1 MRTVKR
7 LLAAFII
14 TAVALCATFAAVT
27 AADNASS
34 VSAANPT
41 AGPAMHRSYREA
53 SDIVLAECSLRYKT
67 ASGNTVSRFTVKNVY
82 DGTFKEG
89 DTFVLSEEAE
99 EGASYLLYL
108 APGGGADYSEDEA
121 GYVSVTE
128 GLITVEG
135 DTAKCGSSRYS
146 LSSIINDIAAQRSV
160 LAMPAQS
167 FYYND
172 AASLAAACDD
182 IVLCRVVS
190 VEGPKPTQCRSF
202 VKGESIS
209 STANLL
215 YVTVLVENSF
225 GGERAYGDT
234 MVIALSPA
242 LTRSVINAGDLS
254 AISYS
259 SPIKLPQEGEHYIF
273 FLTRSEDAKS
283 DIRFAVNPYQGY
295 VELEG
300 DSVIRPYYNKAIEGV
315 RSLGELAGIIN
326 SAIGF

>member
-1 MRTVKR
+1 MQD
-7 LLAAFII
+7 LAYEYMNWPRIE
-14 TAVALCATFAAVT
+14 AL
-27 AADNASS
+27 
-34 VSAANPT
+34 
-41 AGPAMHRSYREA
+41 
-53 SDIVLAECSLRYKT
+53 
-67 ASGNTVSRFTVKNVY
+67 VY
-82 DGTFKEG
+82 
-89 DTFVLSEEAE
+89 AE
-99 EGASYLLYL
+99 EQSPRDVM
-108 APGGGADYSEDEA
+108 APRITKDGVLVQGFFPGADSASVVAKGKEYPAVCEDEA